1 MQNSITELLS
11 TLLREALGKAGLPVP
26 DDVLWEMPREESH
39 GDYATNVA
47 LALARPARKAPREI
61 AEAIRKNFPVSPMVS
76 TLEVA
81 GPGFLNVSLAADWC
95 AGALKEILAAG
106 ARYGTTMSAP
116 RRRVLLEFVSA
127 NPTGPLVIVNARGA
141 RGRARGAPRA
151 QGRGQHGGGAAAGAR
166 ILWHALREL
175 DARAGPRAG
184 CRSSRAGHRRPHRRR
199 PYLRA
204 GRRSLVPLHRLRRR
218 QGPRAEEVRR

>member
-95 AGALKEILAAG
+95 AGALEEILAAG

-116 RRRVLLEFVSA
+116 YTLPVKKNVTV
-127 NPTGPLVIVNARGA
+127 PARS
-141 RGRARGAPRA
+141 
-151 QGRGQHGGGAAAGAR
+151 
-166 ILWHALREL
+166 
-175 DARAGPRAG
+175 
-184 CRSSRAGHRRPHRRR
+184 RSPAISGNIR
-199 PYLRA
+199 
-204 GRRSLVPLHRLRRR
+204 
-218 QGPRAEEVRR
+218 